1 MRRTWIIGGALVA
14 LLATTTVW
22 RFATNGD
29 NPAAQP
35 PTTAATVSSE
45 GSDGLSTRRSETVAT
60 TTTPKLVSPE
70 QARSETGAVEAAIR
84 FLELDEQLF
93 PKATPEQARALSASI
108 TSNGARRRLGDRAEK
123 HQREI
128 LAKGNLEGLVLR
140 LAPIST
146 RVRNHTTKSS
156 TVDVFFLRLWS
167 FPAKGALDDYAT
179 AQIDLVWE
187 NNEWRL
193 ADSSVIDGPYP
204 VARFSSRPIIASTAK
219 RFEDTLAGYDDSA
232 LIP

>member
-22 RFATNGD
+22 RIATNGD
-29 NPAAQP
+29 SPATPP
-35 PTTAATVSSE
+35 PTTSTAA
-45 GSDGLSTRRSETVAT
+45 GSTDSAGSPTPRSATAAT
-60 TTTPKLVSPE
+60 TTTPTPASPDTD
-70 QARSETGAVEAAIR
+70 RSETSAVHAAIR
-84 FLELDEQLF
+84 FLELDQQLF
-93 PKATPEQARALSASI
+93 PDATPEQARTLSESI
-108 TSNGARRRLGDRAEK
+108 TSNTARRRLGDRAET

-128 LAKGNLEGLVLR
+128 LAKGDLEGLVLR

-146 RVRNHTTKSS
+146 RVRNHTAKSS

-187 NNEWRL
+187 NDEWRL
-193 ADSSVIDGPYP
+193 ADSSMIDGPYP

-219 RFEDTLAGYDDSA
+219 RFEDTLAGYDDTA

>member
-1 MRRTWIIGGALVA
+1 MRRTWIIGGALAA
-14 LLATTTVW
+14 LLTTTTVW
-22 RFATNGD
+22 RVATNGD
-29 NPAAQP
+29 SPATQQ
-35 PTTAATVSSE
+35 PTTSTAS
-45 GSDGLSTRRSETVAT
+45 GSTDGDGLPTPRSGPATT
-60 TTTPKLVSPE
+60 TTTPKPASPDTG
-70 QARSETGAVEAAIR
+70 RSETGAVRAAIR
-84 FLELDEQLF
+84 FLELDQQLF
-93 PKATPEQARALSASI
+93 PDATPEQARTLSESI
-108 TSNGARRRLGDRAEK
+108 TSNASRRRLADRAEK

-128 LAKGNLEGLVLR
+128 LAKGDLEGLVLR

-146 RVRNHTTKSS
+146 RVRKHTAKSS

-167 FPAKGALDDYAT
+167 FPTKGALDDYAT

-187 NNEWRL
+187 NDEWRL

-219 RFEDTLAGYDDSA
+219 RFEDTLAGYDDTA

>member
-1 MRRTWIIGGALVA
+1 MRRTWIIGGALAA

-22 RFATNGD
+22 RIATNGD
-29 NPAAQP
+29 SPAQQA
-35 PTTAATVSSE
+35 PTTSTAA
-45 GSDGLSTRRSETVAT
+45 GSTGSTGLPTPHSATAAT
-60 TTTPKLVSPE
+60 TTTKSASPDTG
-70 QARSETGAVEAAIR
+70 RTETSAVHAAIR

-93 PKATPEQARALSASI
+93 PNATPERARALSESI
-108 TSNGARRRLGDRAEK
+108 TSNASRRRLGDRAEK

-128 LAKGNLEGLVLR
+128 LAKGDLEGLVLR

-146 RVRNHTTKSS
+146 RARNHFTKSS

-167 FPAKGALDDYAT
+167 FPTKGALDDYAT

-187 NNEWRL
+187 NDTWRL

-219 RFEDTLAGYDDSA
+219 RFEDTLAGYDDTA